1 MYGLMQGTYTHPQTA
16 RTNHGTPLSR
26 DAYHLLMATNID
38 VSDKEI
44 TTLPPVSA
52 EEISSNGDQPK
63 AEAPEPVKAPRILSL
78 DAFRGLTILLMLL
91 VNNVALDVFT
101 PKHLTHAAWNGGV
114 NLADLVA
121 PWFLFCVGVAIPFS
135 AASFAKTGKPAWH
148 HDIRILRRGL
158 LLVLLGCLID
168 SSIYNGPV
176 FCLDVLQIIGLAY
189 VVGAL
194 LYDLPLSRR
203 MCIAGL
209 LLAGYWAFIKFVP
222 IPGEGAGFF
231 AENHNLITHINQ
243 NYLSAVSLVGIFSL
257 IPTAALVL
265 IGSAIGD
272 LMRRRDRHQMWTVA
286 WLMMIGVALSIAGI
300 AWNASLAF
308 NKPLW
313 TPSYVL
319 LAAGTGSMVLSLF
332 YLIIDTHRWSKWA
345 FPLIVFGANAIVAY
359 VAPILV
365 KLLILQK
372 WHVAVPGHGHV
383 QVLQRCLDVLVAHYG
398 RVPGGWLY
406 TIGYI
411 VVWWLVLWQLYRRK
425 LFLRV

>member
-1 MYGLMQGTYTHPQTA
+1 MNSNVA
-16 RTNHGTPLSR
+16 IADR
-26 DAYHLLMATNID
+26 
-38 VSDKEI
+38 EI
-44 TTLPPVSA
+44 TQLPIESADEPRHVA
-52 EEISSNGDQPK
+52 EEQTK
-63 AEAPEPVKAPRILSL
+63 PVEKEKVKPARLLSL

-101 PKHLTHAAWNGGV
+101 PKHLQHAPWNGGV
-114 NLADLVA
+114 TLADFVA

-148 HDIRILRRGL
+148 QDLKILKRGAML
-158 LLVLLGCLID
+158 ILLGCLID

-203 MCIAGL
+203 MAIAGL
-209 LLAGYWAFIKFVP
+209 LLVGYWAAIKFIP
-222 IPGEGAGFF
+222 IPGVGAGYF
-231 AENHNLITHINQ
+231 EQNRNLIWHLNRT
-243 NYLSAVSLVGIFSL
+243 YLMSLNLAGLASIV
-257 IPTAALVL
+257 PTAALVMV
-265 IGSAIGD
+265 GSAIGD
-272 LMRRRDRHQMWTVA
+272 LLRRRDRDQMWTVA
-286 WLMMIGVALSIAGI
+286 WLTLIGVGLTVAGVI
-300 AWNASLAF
+300 WNASLVF

-319 LAAGTGSMVLSLF
+319 LSAGTGSLVLSLF
-332 YLIIDTHRWSKWA
+332 YLIIDTHKWSKWA
-345 FPLIVFGANAIVAY
+345 FPLLVFGANAIVAY

-372 WHVAVPGHGHV
+372 WHVSVPGHGSV
-383 QVLQRCLDVLVAHYG
+383 QVLQRYLDILVSHFG
-398 RVPGGWLY
+398 RVPGGWIY
-406 TIGYI
+406 TISYI
-411 VVWWLVLWQLYRRK
+411 IIWWLILWQLYRKK